1 MRKPV
6 FWLIY
11 VLLVIAQLL
20 LTNYLR
26 VSPYLMLTIL
36 PVMVICISIRT
47 GTLGA
52 MLIAF
57 VTGLAIDFLSD
68 GLPGLNAL
76 ALVPVAY
83 CRNGIIR
90 LVFGTEVFAREEDFS
105 VQKNGFG
112 KVFQALLI
120 AQVIFLVI
128 YIWVDGAGM
137 RPFSFN
143 AIRFAV
149 SLVAGILI
157 SLPTLGLLAP
167 DSRR

>member
-1 MRKPV
+1 MKKNV

-11 VLLVIAQLL
+11 VLMVIGQLL

-47 GTLGA
+47 GTLAA

-57 VTGLAIDFLSD
+57 ATGLVVDFLSD
-68 GLPGLNAL
+68 GLPGLNAI
-76 ALVPVAY
+76 ALVPVAF

-90 LVFGTEVFAREEDFS
+90 LIFGSEVFAREEDFS
-105 VQKNGFG
+105 AQKNGFG

-120 AQVIFLVI
+120 AQIIFLAI
-128 YIWVDGAGM
+128 YIWVDAAGM

-149 SLVAGILI
+149 SLVAGLLI
-157 SLPTLGLLAP
+157 SLPALGLLAP

>member
-36 PVMVICISIRT
+36 PVMVLCISIRT

-57 VTGLAIDFLSD
+57 VTGLAVDFLSD

-112 KVFQALLI
+112 KVFQALFI

>member
-1 MRKPV
+1 MRRSV

-36 PVMVICISIRT
+36 PVMVLCISIRT
-47 GTLGA
+47 GTAAA

-57 VTGLAIDFLSD
+57 VTGLTVDYLSE
-68 GLPGLNAL
+68 GLLGLNAL
-76 ALVPVAY
+76 ALVPVAFL
-83 CRNGIIR
+83 RNSIIR
-90 LVFGTEVFAREEDFS
+90 LVFGNELFAREEDFS
-105 VQKNGFG
+105 VERNGFG
-112 KVFQALLI
+112 KAALALLI
-120 AQVIFLVI
+120 AHSLFLII
-128 YIWVDGAGM
+128 YIWVDSAGM

-149 SLVAGILI
+149 SLAAGMLL
-157 SLPTLGLLAP
+157 SLLTLALLAP
-167 DSRR
+167 DPRR

>member
-36 PVMVICISIRT
+36 PVMVLCISIRT

-57 VTGLAIDFLSD
+57 VTGLAVDFLSD

-112 KVFQALLI
+112 KVFQALFI

-149 SLVAGILI
+149 SLVGGILI

>member
-1 MRKPV
+1 MKKNV

-11 VLLVIAQLL
+11 VLMVIGQLL

-57 VTGLAIDFLSD
+57 VTGLAVDFLSD
-68 GLPGLNAL
+68 GLPGLNAI
-76 ALVPVAY
+76 ALVPVAF

-90 LVFGTEVFAREEDFS
+90 LIFGSEVFAREEDFS

-112 KVFQALLI
+112 KVFQALFI

>member
-36 PVMVICISIRT
+36 PVMVLCISIRT

-57 VTGLAIDFLSD
+57 VTGLAVDFLSD

>member
-47 GTLGA
+47 GTLGT

-57 VTGLAIDFLSD
+57 ITGLAVDFLSD

>member
-1 MRKPV
+1 MRKSE
-6 FWLIY
+6 FWFIYLLLI
-11 VLLVIAQLL
+11 IAQLL
-20 LTNYLR
+20 FANYLR
-26 VSPYLMLTIL
+26 ISPYLMLSIL
-36 PVMVICISIRT
+36 PVMVLCIPIRL
-47 GTLGA
+47 GTAGA
-52 MLIAF
+52 MFLAF
-57 VTGLAIDFLSD
+57 ATGLVIDLLSE
-68 GLPGLNAL
+68 GMLGLNAI

>member
-47 GTLGA
+47 GTLGT

-57 VTGLAIDFLSD
+57 ITGLAVDFLSD

-112 KVFQALLI
+112 KVFQALFI

>member
-1 MRKPV
+1 MAK
-6 FWLIY
+6 
-11 VLLVIAQLL
+11 
-20 LTNYLR
+20 
-26 VSPYLMLTIL
+26 
-36 PVMVICISIRT
+36 ICCSYYR
-47 GTLGA
+47 
-52 MLIAF
+52 
-57 VTGLAIDFLSD
+57 
-68 GLPGLNAL
+68 
-76 ALVPVAY
+76 
-83 CRNGIIR
+83 
-90 LVFGTEVFAREEDFS
+90 
-105 VQKNGFG
+105 